1 MRWFLGLAALAIVL
15 SGGYLAYQWLF
26 PSDEVVIRKVLQQ
39 AAAAASWGES
49 GGALDRLAGAGRLA
63 TLCTRDV
70 QVLLDTQ
77 GAQSRRLQGREEV
90 RQAGLAARAQ
100 LPWLR
105 VQLSDVEVRVVES
118 GVKATVLMAATV
130 RAAGASEPLIQDYE
144 LTLRREDG
152 DWLIERVQP
161 VRGFGM

>member
-1 MRWFLGLAALAIVL
+1 MDVSVRRSGDPQGPATGRGRRILGGV
-15 SGGYLAYQWLF
+15 G
-26 PSDEVVIRKVLQQ
+26 
-39 AAAAASWGES
+39 

-90 RQAGLAARAQ
+90 RHAGVAARAQ

-105 VQLSDVEVRVVES
+105 LQLSDVEVRIVES

-130 RAAGASEPLIQDYE
+130 RAAGASEPVTRRTYSPTQRVDNRRVEIIVRESLIDDYVGE
-144 LTLRREDG
+144 KPVQG
-152 DWLIERVQP
+152 IEAVAPTRD
-161 VRGFGM
+161 